1 MVTASPN
8 SDSPVKRF
16 FASGIGM
23 VLLALLAAGAAVL
36 TARSPKLG
44 LPALAAIPMAALLL
58 RRAGASTALFV
69 FILIVNIPAVASNFH
84 GIPKIIAAGFV
95 GLLAIPV
102 FRHVVI
108 DGTPI
113 RFPRIAIVMALF
125 QVLQFLGVLVAV
137 RPDDAAIE
145 AVLSLL
151 EGFFVFLMIVN
162 AVRTRA
168 ELRWALVGALVGS
181 GFMGAITIHQSATGS
196 YLNNYGGFAQM
207 GDADIVEEQV
217 ALERSVRH
225 AGPIGEKNRFAHV
238 LLLCAPFALLFFG
251 PEMRRWL
258 PFALMLLASTM
269 IAFVLTRSRGCVIGL
284 GVMCIALVIIRR
296 VPIRHIVLT
305 LVLIAPAVAFV
316 GADYVE
322 RVGSIAEVAI
332 NASSGSIRNSDAA
345 VRGRLNEMGAAVL
358 VYLDHP
364 IMGVGPQMFK
374 YHYREYAGMIGLH
387 IHNTDRAAHC
397 MYLQVAAEHGTIG
410 FVLFMMICWQTFA
423 GLWNAAWRVEDANL
437 KWLLTAIL
445 VAYIGYMT
453 GAIFLSFTF
462 IRYFWFLLAISWV
475 AIDLAKPADA
485 KVA

>member
-1 MVTASPN
+1 MVTASSK
-8 SDSPVKRF
+8 SDSSVKGF
-16 FASGIGM
+16 FASGIG
-23 VLLALLAAGAAVL
+23 VAVLALLAAAAAVL
-36 TARSPKLG
+36 TARFPKLG
-44 LPALAAIPMAALLL
+44 VPALAAIPMVVLLL
-58 RRAGASTALFV
+58 QRAGTATALFV
-69 FILIVNIPAVASNFH
+69 FVLVVNIPAVASNFH
-84 GIPKIIAAGFV
+84 GVPKVIAAAFI

-102 FRHVVI
+102 FRHVVL
-108 DGTPI
+108 DGKSI

-125 QVLQFLGVLVAV
+125 QLLQFLGVLVAV
-137 RPDDAAIE
+137 RPDDAVID
-145 AVLSLL
+145 AVSSLL
-151 EGFFVFLMIVN
+151 EGFVVFLLFVN
-162 AVRTRA
+162 AVRTQA
-168 ELRWALVGALVGS
+168 ELRWALIGALVGS
-181 GFMGAITIHQSATGS
+181 GFMGAITIHQSVTGS
-196 YLNNYGGFAQM
+196 YLKNYGGFAQM
-207 GDADIVEEQV
+207 GDANIVEEQI

-258 PFALMLLASTM
+258 PIALMLLASTM

-296 VPIRHIVLT
+296 VPIRHIVLAV
-305 LVLIAPAVAFV
+305 VLLAPAVALV

-410 FVLFMMICWQTFA
+410 FILFMMICWKTFA
-423 GLWNAAWRVEDANL
+423 GLWSAAWRVEDADL

-445 VAYIGYMT
+445 IAYVGYMT
-453 GAIFLSFTF
+453 AALFLSFTF

-475 AIDLAKPADA
+475 AIDLAKPANA

>member
-1 MVTASPN
+1 MATAPAKSNSPI
-8 SDSPVKRF
+8 KRF
-16 FASGIGM
+16 FSSGIGM

-36 TARSPKLG
+36 TAQSPKLG
-44 LPALAAIPMAALLL
+44 LPALAAIPAAVLML

-69 FILIVNIPAVASNFH
+69 FVLIVNIPAVASNFH

-95 GLLAIPV
+95 GLLAIPI
-102 FRHVVI
+102 FRNVII
-108 DGTPI
+108 DGKPI
-113 RFPRIAIVMALF
+113 RFPRIAIVMAWF
-125 QVLQFLGVLVAV
+125 QLLQFLGVLVAV
-137 RPDDAAIE
+137 RPDDAVINA
-145 AVLSLL
+145 ASSLL
-151 EGFFVFLMIVN
+151 EGFLVFLMFVN
-162 AVRTRA
+162 AVRTQF
-168 ELRWALVGALVGS
+168 ELRWALIGALVGS

-207 GDADIVEEQV
+207 GDANIVEEQI
-217 ALERSVRH
+217 ALEKSVRH

-258 PFALMLLASTM
+258 PFALALLASTM

-284 GVMCIALVIIRR
+284 GAMCIALVIIRR

-305 LVLIAPAVAFV
+305 VVLVAPAVALV

-322 RVGSIAEVAI
+322 RVGSIAEVVI
-332 NASSGSIRNSDAA
+332 NAGSGSIRNSDAA
-345 VRGRLNEMGAAVL
+345 VRGRLNEMGAALL

-364 IMGVGPQMFK
+364 IMGVGPSMFT

-410 FVLFMMICWQTFA
+410 LILFMMICWKTFA
-423 GLWNAAWRVEDANL
+423 GLWSAAWRVEDENL
-437 KWLLTAIL
+437 KWLLTAIV
-445 VAYIGYMT
+445 VAYIGYLT

-485 KVA
+485 KAV